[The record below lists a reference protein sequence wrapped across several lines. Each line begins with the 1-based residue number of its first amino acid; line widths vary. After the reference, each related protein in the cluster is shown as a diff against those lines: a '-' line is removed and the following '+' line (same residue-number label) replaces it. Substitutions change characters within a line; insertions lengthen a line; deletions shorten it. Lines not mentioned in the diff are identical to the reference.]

1 MTTGKQSAR
10 LLLVDGSASAAET
23 GERLTER
30 VGTVETAATV
40 DEVRDALTGEQFDCV
55 VANRELSGW
64 DGIDLLAAVREI
76 RPRVPV
82 VLYAREG
89 GEATA
94 SEAVVVGASDAAR
107 GSNEADRRESL
118 VARVESAVEA
128 SRSDRSGAAGSERSE
143 TAHDRELHLYE
154 QILAGMEEGACL
166 YDREGRFRVVNDYL
180 AELYGTSRDRLEG
193 RESELV
199 ETVRREQSGDRYREL
214 LDGERDVVRGE
225 TEIEVPGAGRITVD
239 YRLSPLRAEGRVDGV
254 VGVARDVTDQRARE
268 RQLERARE
276 EQQALIDGMND
287 TAWVIDTDGEF
298 LAANDTAVERLGY
311 SRAELL
317 DMRPHDIDAG
327 LDDAEITG
335 LIEDMPEDGRQVFE
349 TVHRTSDGEEIPVEI
364 SSSLIPYHGE
374 SAILSVAR
382 DITERKRYETELREQ
397 NELLEQQRDEL
408 DVLNQV
414 LRHDFRND
422 LQLVTAYTELLA
434 ERVEGEEAEYV
445 ETIRERANHAVELTR
460 TARDTAEMMQT
471 REVDDK
477 RVALRP
483 VLEDEIAD
491 LREMYPGA
499 IITVESPP
507 PASSVRA
514 NEMLGSVFRNLLT
527 NAVQHNDADVPEVT
541 VSAVDR
547 DDRVAV
553 RVADNGPGVADE
565 QKSQIFGKGEKGLD
579 SPGTGLG
586 LHLVRTLVEG
596 YGGSVDVM
604 DNDPNGAVF
613 TVELPT
619 AD

>member
-1 MTTGKQSAR
+1 MATGKQSAR
-10 LLLVDGSASAAET
+10 VLLVDGWASAAET
-23 GERLTER
+23 GDRLAER

-40 DEVRDALTGEQFDCV
+40 DEARDSLTGEQFDCV
-55 VANRELSGW
+55 VANRELSGR
-64 DGIDLLAAVREI
+64 DGIDLLAAVRETQ
-76 RPRVPV
+76 PRVPV
-82 VLYAREG
+82 VLYVREG

-107 GSNEADRRESL
+107 GSHEADRRENL

-166 YDREGRFRVVNDYL
+166 YDRDGRFRVVNDYL

-199 ETVRREQSGDRYREL
+199 EAVRREQSGDPYREL
-214 LDGERDVVRGE
+214 VDGERDVIQGE
-225 TEIEVPGAGRITVD
+225 TEIEVPGAGRIAVD
-239 YRLSPLRAEGRVDGV
+239 YRLSPLRVDGRVEGV
-254 VGVARDVTDQRARE
+254 VGVARDVTGQRARE

-287 TAWVIDTDGEF
+287 TAWVIGTDGEF

-327 LDDAEITG
+327 LDDEEITA

-422 LQLVTAYTELLA
+422 LQLVTAYAEVLA

-499 IITVESPP
+499 LITVQSPP

-527 NAVQHNDADVPEVT
+527 NAIQHNDADVPEVT
-541 VSAVDR
+541 VSATDR
-547 DDRVAV
+547 DEHVTV

-596 YGGSVDVM
+596 YGGSVDVT
-604 DNDPNGAVF
+604 DNEPSGAVF
-613 TVELPT
+613 TVELPK

>member
-23 GERLTER
+23 GDRLTER

-40 DEVRDALTGEQFDCV
+40 DEARDSLTGEGFDCV
-55 VANRELSGW
+55 VANRELSGR
-64 DGIDLLAAVREI
+64 DGIDLLAAVRETH
-76 RPRVPV
+76 PRVPV
-82 VLYAREG
+82 VLYAREE
-89 GEATA
+89 GEVTA

-128 SRSDRSGAAGSERSE
+128 SRSGRSGAAGSERSE
-143 TAHDRELHLYE
+143 TAHDRERHLYE

-166 YDREGRFRVVNDYL
+166 YDRDGRFRVVNDYL

-199 ETVRREQSGDRYREL
+199 EAVRREQSGDRYREL

-225 TEIEVPGAGRITVD
+225 TEIEVPGAGRIAVD
-239 YRLSPLRAEGRVDGV
+239 YRLSPLRVEGRVEGV

-327 LDDAEITG
+327 LDDEEITG

-422 LQLVTAYTELLA
+422 LQLVTAYAEVLA

-483 VLEDEIAD
+483 VFEDEIAD

-541 VSAVDR
+541 VSVVDR
-547 DDRVAV
+547 DERVAV

-596 YGGSVDVM
+596 YGGSVDVT

-613 TVELPT
+613 TVELPK